1 VRIIE
6 LLPPTDCLRQVRC
19 SDDQELTGGLL
30 IRGLWETG
38 HRAEGTGNSR
48 AALARLPGLQEGFD
62 AMVNTHAMSGLSG
75 RGLVRELR
83 RPTFRGRMIAHTS
96 LVTGDE
102 PAAYHVRG
110 VAAIR
115 QNFSAMP
122 AIVRQLGTYA

>member
-1 VRIIE
+1 MRIIE
-6 LLPPTDCLRQVRC
+6 LLPFARCRRQVQC
-19 SDDQELTGGLL
+19 SGDQELTGGLVV
-30 IRGLWETG
+30 RGLWETG
-38 HRAEGTGNSR
+38 CPAEGAGNSR
-48 AALARLPGLQEGFD
+48 AALARLLGLQDGFD

-102 PAAYHVRG
+102 SSAYHVPG
-110 VAAIR
+110 DAVIL
-115 QNFSAMP
+115 QELSAMP